1 MSLSKEQRKQYRE
14 QDKANGVKVISVRLT
29 ADEYHFLAL
38 KSEQAKQTPTT
49 YFKNAALH
57 QMAEKRHLNSEETEL
72 LRSGLIEIRRI
83 GNNLNQIAHSANAG
97 ISVNPD
103 EVKYQLRYLED
114 LIRKHFNR

>member
-1 MSLSKEQRKQYRE
+1 MNTADHPKKIYRDLDRQRGKRHV
-14 QDKANGVKVISVRLT
+14 NVTLT
-29 ADEYHFLAL
+29 ADEYHFLCL
-38 KSEQAKQTPTT
+38 KAEQAKQTPTA

>member
-1 MSLSKEQRKQYRE
+1 
-14 QDKANGVKVISVRLT
+14 
-29 ADEYHFLAL
+29 
-38 KSEQAKQTPTT
+38 
-49 YFKNAALH
+49 
-57 QMAEKRHLNSEETEL
+57 
-72 LRSGLIEIRRI
+72 LIEIRRI